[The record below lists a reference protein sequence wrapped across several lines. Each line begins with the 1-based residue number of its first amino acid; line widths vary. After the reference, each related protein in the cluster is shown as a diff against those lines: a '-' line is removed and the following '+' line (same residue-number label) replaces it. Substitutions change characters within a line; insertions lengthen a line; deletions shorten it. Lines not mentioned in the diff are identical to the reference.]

1 MLELEKRTKLLVQ
14 KKKYREKNK
23 EKIRKY
29 ALEYYRLNKEKIS
42 LYRRT
47 EEYKESRKK
56 YRENNRKKILIK
68 KKEYREKNKDKLN
81 KQALDYYHKNMLDP
95 EYRIKQKKR
104 HLLYYKRNRKKR
116 IEAVEKWRKN
126 NPRKHRLSRIKS
138 YLKSGINRSYE
149 KW

>member
-1 MLELEKRTKLLVQ
+1 MKLKMLELEKRTKLLVQ

-68 KKEYREKNKDKLN
+68 KKEY
-81 KQALDYYHKNMLDP
+81 
-95 EYRIKQKKR
+95 KK
-104 HLLYYKRNRKKR
+104 
-116 IEAVEKWRKN
+116 
-126 NPRKHRLSRIKS
+126 SKS
-138 YLKSGINRSYE
+138 
-149 KW
+149 